1 MALQLELEL
10 ELLLEVEVELGR
22 SRSRWR
28 CEAPPEGGPRS
39 HPSLPR
45 VPQTCAAL
53 SVPGAHVGLLAV
65 LPPPRSRVATAGT
78 RKGWLHRHLPPACGY
93 QTRRTVSYP
102 TSAQPL
108 GWPWHQRP
116 SSRRRP
122 SELAHDDPR
131 LREMKV
137 CVMVR
142 WLFTGT
148 NPCAVARRA
157 AASFIPNGIHPPCI
171 YTPSRTALL
180 VAASQCVWPFLG
192 PAACRGGRHEL
203 HGG

>member
-10 ELLLEVEVELGR
+10 ELVLDAEAELGR

-148 NPCAVARRA
+148 NACAVARRA
-157 AASFIPNGIHPPCI
+157 AASFAGN
-171 YTPSRTALL
+171 SR
-180 VAASQCVWPFLG
+180 AARACPTRLTGTSEGTGGADFL
-192 PAACRGGRHEL
+192 RL
-203 HGG
+203 

>member
-142 WLFTGT
+142 WLFTGILD
-148 NPCAVARRA
+148 AE
-157 AASFIPNGIHPPCI
+157 
-171 YTPSRTALL
+171 TPL
-180 VAASQCVWPFLG
+180 
-192 PAACRGGRHEL
+192 RGGASSGRVFRRQ
-203 HGG
+203 